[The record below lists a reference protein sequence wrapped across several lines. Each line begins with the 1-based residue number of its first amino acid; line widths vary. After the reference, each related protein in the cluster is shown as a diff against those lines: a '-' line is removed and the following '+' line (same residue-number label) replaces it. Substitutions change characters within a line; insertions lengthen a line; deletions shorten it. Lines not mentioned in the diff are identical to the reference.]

1 MKAQED
7 KIKGNF
13 NSSVGK
19 AKQVVGKALK
29 DKDLERRGVIQK
41 EKGKG
46 QKMSGAIK
54 ETIQKSS
61 HALGDVVKEA
71 GKKINRARVF

>member
-7 KIKGNF
+7 KIKGKF

-19 AKQVVGKALK
+19 VKQVVGKAIK
-29 DKDLERRGVIQK
+29 DKSLEHRGLIQK
-41 EKGKG
+41 EKGKV
-46 QKMSGAIK
+46 QKMNGAIK

-71 GKKINRARVF
+71 GKKINKA